1 MRIALPV
8 SIISHLLVLIFG
20 LALMAN
26 RQYFI
31 PENLEIFP
39 VELVYLPLISE
50 KVSSFAPPAKPK
62 PVPKIIPK
70 KKETPPPIV
79 PKEKP
84 SVTVKNTEPVALPV
98 PEAPEISEEAP
109 EVVENPT
116 PPSAYIS
123 TNQIKVEILD
133 FTFTYYLN
141 IIHHR
146 IRKQWNPSYQSQ
158 TEHSTI
164 NAIVEFTILRDGTI
178 KNIAIEKSSE
188 RFLFDQAAQRAI
200 YAMGQ
205 LPPLPQQFNNDQ
217 LFVHIQFET
226 IR

>member
-8 SIISHLLVLIFG
+8 SMISHLLILLIG

-31 PENLEIFP
+31 PENLDIFP
-39 VELVYLPLISE
+39 VELVYLPLLSE
-50 KVSSFAPPAKPK
+50 KVSSFTPPAEPK
-62 PVPKIIPK
+62 PVPKIIPQK
-70 KKETPPPIV
+70 RETPPPII

-84 SVTVKNTEPVALPV
+84 SITVKNTEPVTTPV
-98 PEAPEISEEAP
+98 PEIQEIPIAVAEP
-109 EVVENPT
+109 VENPT
-116 PPSAYIS
+116 PPASDIR
-123 TNQIKVEILD
+123 TNQIKVEIQD

-146 IRKQWNPSYQSQ
+146 IQKQWNPSYQSQ
-158 TEHSTI
+158 AENSTI
-164 NAIVEFTILRDGTI
+164 NAIVEFTILRDGTVT
-178 KNIAIEKSSE
+178 NIAVEKSSE

-200 YAMGQ
+200 YALGQ

-217 LFVHIQFET
+217 LFVHIQFEA